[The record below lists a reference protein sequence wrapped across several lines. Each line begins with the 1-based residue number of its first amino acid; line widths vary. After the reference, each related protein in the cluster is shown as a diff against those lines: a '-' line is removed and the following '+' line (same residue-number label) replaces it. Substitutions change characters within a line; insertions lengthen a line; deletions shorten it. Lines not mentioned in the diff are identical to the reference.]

1 MEVTKEKIERSE
13 SRVLLNKNTS
23 WLSESGAWTFYI
35 TLVLL
40 SYCTVCTFVD
50 TGLAWTYTH
59 LAHAVVTYYLLH
71 WNKGSPFQE
80 DQGKYDNLTFWE
92 QLDDGV
98 QYSSNRKFL
107 TAVPVVLFILASH
120 STDYAHQP
128 LALNLLAVILLVIA
142 KLPVMHKVRVLG
154 INGGYV

>member
-1 MEVTKEKIERSE
+1 VLHCCYSVVGAALLERGKAPFWRPLKTE
-13 SRVLLNKNTS
+13 SSFGPESPPSPGLLA
-23 WLSESGAWTFYI
+23 L
-35 TLVLL
+35 
-40 SYCTVCTFVD
+40 
-50 TGLAWTYTH
+50 
-59 LAHAVVTYYLLH
+59 
-71 WNKGSPFQE
+71 
-80 DQGKYDNLTFWE
+80 QGKYDNLTFWE